1 MKQEKKA
8 VASCYKCH
16 KTIVQG
22 VDGPMPPDAVCE
34 HCSSWLHCCANCA
47 HYDEYSNVKC
57 REPRA
62 DFVFDRLGKN
72 TCKYFILR
80 AGAKLPEEKKKKFT
94 PRSEN
99 SEREGKAR
107 ENLDKLFK
115 T

>member
-1 MKQEKKA
+1 M
-8 VASCYKCH
+8 ASCYKCH

-57 REPRA
+57 KEPRA

-72 TCKYFILR
+72 TCPFFTLR
-80 AGAKLPEEKKKKFT
+80 AGAKLPEEKKKFQ
-94 PRSEN
+94 PRNKEQN
-99 SEREGKAR
+99 HREGKAR
-107 ENLDKLFK
+107 ENLEKLFK